1 MAAVPVSVWQVE
13 QSELLNWVLPAATL
27 PLLELPE
34 LLDVE
39 ELLELDELLDELLEL
54 EELLEELLELGS
66 PELELEPPPPHAI
79 KVADNSRSKPQRPKL
94 VGCLWMRMCVTKCCC
109 NRCFFMRSNS
119 QWFIWISPLP
129 YPNLILMLPSQS
141 TSHFHRQLIA

>member
-79 KVADNSRSKPQRPKL
+79 KVADNSRSSPSGQNSWD
-94 VGCLWMRMCVTKCCC
+94 VYGCACVSPSVVVIGV
-109 NRCFFMRSNS
+109 FFMRSNS